1 MFARIGSR
9 HFAHLYMSRF
19 LRLRFRLRRGLRALP
34 LERGRHDRPVR
45 PAGED
50 VAASAARPDARRF
63 PTDRDRG
70 APWTRVPPL
79 QALLDFLDA
88 AADSHPVAGAETAD
102 DACLSRD
109 GPWRISGGLKER
121 ADVAA
126 DALGRLD
133 NPLHLFVSKAST

>member
-9 HFAHLYMSRF
+9 HFAHLYMSGL
-19 LRLRFRLRRGLRALP
+19 LRLRFRLRRGLRDLP

-63 PTDRDRG
+63 PADRDHG
-70 APWTRVPPL
+70 APWTRVPPF

-88 AADSHPVAGAETAD
+88 AADWQRVAGAETGD
-102 DACLSRD
+102 D
-109 GPWRISGGLKER
+109 GGTPC
-121 ADVAA
+121 AND
-126 DALGRLD
+126 
-133 NPLHLFVSKAST
+133 